1 MNRKTRSYLTIALA
15 ILLLVLLRAWSP
27 AIQFAQQILHGSIT
41 TVTTTHVTEIVT
53 PTTPAKNAIPIPI
66 ASRLP
71 SPTPT
76 PPVQPKPAPSSSGN
90 GQTGGTSSGV
100 SQAAN
105 AVFNQ
110 INAARAQ
117 AGLPALQWSNMLVN
131 SAHKHNLAMMAGN
144 QLSHQLPNEPELGT
158 RISQAGV
165 NWTFAAENI
174 GESSDYLH
182 PTTAATDLDQAMLN
196 EKPPDD
202 GHRQNILSNANTIGI
217 DVLIDTQNQKVWLT
231 EDFART
237 A

>member
-1 MNRKTRSYLTIALA
+1 MTRKTRSYLTIALA
-15 ILLLVLLRAWSP
+15 IILLVLLRTWSP
-27 AIQFAQQILHGSIT
+27 AMQFVQQILHENST
-41 TVTTTHVTEIVT
+41 TVAKTPIKEIVT
-53 PTTPAKNAIPIPI
+53 PTTPAENATPMTI
-66 ASRLP
+66 ASHL
-71 SPTPT
+71 PTPT
-76 PPVQPKPAPSSSGN
+76 PTPLVQPKPASSSSGS
-90 GQTGGTSSGV
+90 GQTGATSGV

-117 AGLPALQWSNMLVN
+117 AGLPALQWSNLLVN

-165 NWTFAAENI
+165 SWTFAAENI

-182 PTTAATDLDQAMLN
+182 PTTAATSLDQAMLN

-202 GHRQNILSNANTIGI
+202 GHRQNILSNATIIGV
-217 DVLIDTQNQKVWLT
+217 DVLIDTQNQEVWLT